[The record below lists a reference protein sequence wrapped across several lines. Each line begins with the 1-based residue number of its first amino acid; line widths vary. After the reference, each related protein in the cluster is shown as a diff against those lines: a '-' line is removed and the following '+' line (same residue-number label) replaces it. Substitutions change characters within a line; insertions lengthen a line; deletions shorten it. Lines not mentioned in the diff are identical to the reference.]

1 MPKPTECRYCGCKEQ
16 RFGHFS
22 DDHMKFKCGTVSC
35 SNGIWSIGSKCHRE
49 ILGQVVDM
57 RERIHKA
64 DEVLASLP
72 HSLMTPFWREKYLSQ
87 MTPDQRQLVDAVDK
101 VREILKGESTEG

>member
-22 DDHMKFKCGTVSC
+22 DDHIKFKCGTVSC
-35 SNGIWSIGSKCHRE
+35 SNGIWSIGSKCYRE

-57 RERIHKA
+57 REQIKQLTA
-64 DEVLASLP
+64 EKLALNDKLDKMWEEA
-72 HSLMTPFWREKYLSQ
+72 HSRLSFD
-87 MTPDQRQLVDAVDK
+87 PRK
-101 VREILKGESTEG
+101 KSTEG